1 MELGLVES
9 LSHETVRLRLKKN
22 ALKPW
27 RKQQWCIPRVNGE
40 FVAAMED
47 VLDLYAE
54 PYDPERP
61 VVCFDETSTQLLADV
76 REPLPAKPG
85 RPRREDYEYLRAG
98 TRNLFLTCEPRQRTM
113 RDFAHSVKGEENFD
127 TPVAHFRDA
136 LDNQNGRLAW

>member
-9 LSHETVRLRLKKN
+9 LSHETVRLRLKKTHSSRGGS
-22 ALKPW
+22 K
-27 RKQQWCIPRVNGE
+27 QWCIPRVNGE

-61 VVCFDETSTQLLADV
+61 VVCFDETSKQLLADV

-85 RPRREDYEYLRAG
+85 RPR
-98 TRNLFLTCEPRQRTM
+98 P
-113 RDFAHSVKGEENFD
+113 
-127 TPVAHFRDA
+127 
-136 LDNQNGRLAW
+136 